1 VKVGDMVRVKSW
13 WNGADSVEM
22 RLLAERRA
30 TGLITDVR
38 LGAKYAHMHDG
49 EKLRIVPVNRLEV
62 VSESR

>member
-30 TGLITDVR
+30 TGLIVDIR
-38 LGAKYAHMHDG
+38 LGGDYAHMHDG
-49 EKLRIVPVNRLEV
+49 KDLRIVPTNRLEV